1 MNNIL
6 YLGIDIQFVRLD
18 ERDRKRGL
26 VFLSQYDL
34 PSVNLNTYD
43 GLIIST
49 HVDEYFMAEHDA
61 ILQNYLNNGGVIFTL
76 AEKSMDWLKQ
86 VPDWQRSPI
95 PLKDREVHIHKTDN
109 GLLENIQPEH
119 LEYRKGV
126 RGFFS
131 RGYFENVPTEAEVLI
146 TDQNNDVIMYVDR
159 TSGNGTIYA
168 GAGTDLY
175 RIYTDEDNSASQA
188 GLQMLEAIRR
198 ERIHNKR
205 RILL

>member
-18 ERDRKRGL
+18 DRDLQRGL
-26 VFLSQYDL
+26 VFLNQYDL

-49 HVDEYFMAEHDA
+49 HVDEFFMTEHDDQ
-61 ILQNYLNNGGVIFTL
+61 LQEYLNSGGVIFTL

-86 VPDWQRSPI
+86 VPDWQRSPV

-131 RGYFENVPTEAEVLI
+131 RGYFEDIPAVAEVLI

-159 TSGNGTIYA
+159 ASSNGTIYA

-175 RIYTDEDNSASQA
+175 RIYTDEDNSSNQA

-198 ERIHNKR
+198 ERADNR
-205 RILL
+205 RRVLA